1 MELVDAAE
9 SHDVITFNVVL
20 QSLYS
25 QFIGATSHTPI
36 MTTPTI
42 STSVLDRLWPAF
54 DDLFDEAEEHA
65 LGVMLEQWR
74 ELRALDQQIF
84 SKVPWAIVNNLVKA
98 HIVHELCIFY
108 TLIIE
113 EFQNRCANKG

>member
-1 MELVDAAE
+1 MELLDAAQ
-9 SHDVITFNVVL
+9 SHNVTTFNILL

-36 MTTPTI
+36 MATPTI

-54 DDLFDEAEEHA
+54 DDIFDEAEEHA

-84 SKVPWAIVNNLVKA
+84 SKVPWAIINNLLITHSHA
-98 HIVHELCIFY
+98 AWIVYFLYI
-108 TLIIE
+108 
-113 EFQNRCANKG
+113 N